1 MFKNVINSIGHE
13 VIGEA
18 KSGIEA
24 VKKINTLNPNFII
37 LDIGIPHLDGFEVIK
52 RCPHTDQN
60 YIIFSSMPHSLIK
73 DHLKKSI

>member
-1 MFKNVINSIGHE
+1 MASFLLVDDHSVVLECLKNVINSIGHE

-37 LDIGIPHLDGFEVIK
+37 LDIGIPHLDG
-52 RCPHTDQN
+52 
-60 YIIFSSMPHSLIK
+60 
-73 DHLKKSI
+73 